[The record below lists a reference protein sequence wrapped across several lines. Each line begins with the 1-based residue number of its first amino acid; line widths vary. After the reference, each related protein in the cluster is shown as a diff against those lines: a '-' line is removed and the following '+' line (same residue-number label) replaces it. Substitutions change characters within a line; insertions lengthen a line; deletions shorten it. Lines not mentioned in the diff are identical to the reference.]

1 MFGDGITLIAL
12 IVLATLSAG
21 AIAYAVFFRSIS
33 EEKNVAR
40 RMDAV
45 KARSGA
51 SGVDRRPNVDAAA
64 RRKTIQDSIKEMEAR
79 QQSDSKKSKTP
90 PLNVRLQRAGLSW
103 SKQNFMGVSIAAGA
117 AFGIGGLLLS
127 GKILIALGIGVIGG
141 VGFPRWLVG
150 YLTKKR
156 IAKFLDELPNAVDV
170 IIRGIKSGLPLNDCL
185 RVISVEAAEPVRSEF
200 RAIVETQQMGV
211 TAAEAVMKLYERVP
225 AQEVNFFATVIAIQS
240 KAGGNLSEALTNLSR
255 VLRDRKKMKAKINAM
270 SMEAKSSAGII
281 GSLPFIV
288 STLVYLTSPSYI
300 MLLFTTQTGNMILIA
315 GLLYMFVGILVMR
328 KMINFDF

>member
-21 AIAYAVFFRSIS
+21 AITYAVFFRSIS

-40 RMDAV
+40 RMGAV

-51 SGVDRRPNVDAAA
+51 GGADRRPNVDAAA
-64 RRKTIQDSIKEMEAR
+64 RRKSIQDSIKEMEAR
-79 QQSDSKKSKTP
+79 QQTDTKKSKTP
-90 PLNVRLQRAGLSW
+90 PLSVRLQRAGLSW
-103 SKQNFMGVSIAAGA
+103 TKQNFIVLSAAVGVAFAAG
-117 AFGIGGLLLS
+117 GLFLS
-127 GKILIALGIGVIGG
+127 GKLLIALGVGIIGG
-141 VGFPRWLVG
+141 VGFPRWLIG

-185 RVISVEAAEPVRSEF
+185 RVIAAEAAEPVKSEF
-200 RAIVETQQMGV
+200 RSIVETQQMGITV
-211 TAAEAVMKLYERVP
+211 SDAVMKLFERVP

-240 KAGGNLSEALTNLSR
+240 KAGGNLSEALSNLSR

-300 MLLFTTQTGNMILIA
+300 MLLFSTQTGNMILIS

>member
-21 AIAYAVFFRSIS
+21 AIAYAIFFRSIS
-33 EEKNVAR
+33 AEKNVAR

-45 KARSGA
+45 KARAGA
-51 SGVDRRPNVDAAA
+51 SGGDRRPSVDANA

-79 QQSDSKKSKTP
+79 QQSETKKSKTP
-90 PLNVRLQRAGLSW
+90 PLNVRLQRAGLNW
-103 SKQNFMGVSIAAGA
+103 SKQQFLIVSVVSGV
-117 AFGIGGLLLS
+117 AFAIGGLLLS
-127 GKILIALGIGVIGG
+127 GKILVALGIGIIGG

-156 IAKFLDELPNAVDV
+156 IAKFLEELPNAVDV

-185 RVISVEAAEPVRSEF
+185 RVISAEAAEPVRSEF
-200 RAIVETQQMGV
+200 RAVVETQQMGITV
-211 TAAEAVMKLYERVP
+211 ADAVMKLFERVP

-240 KAGGNLSEALTNLSR
+240 KAGGNLSEALSNLSR
-255 VLRDRKKMKAKINAM
+255 VLRDRKKMRAKINAM

-300 MLLFTTQTGNMILIA
+300 LLLFSTQTGNMILIS